1 MTFPAATGS
10 LEDSIIGIFWL
21 GAICVIAS
29 ALRIFYTHAFLSIT
43 STSSESW
50 ITYIISSNSLW
61 LIVEANVSIIAA
73 CLPTLGG
80 FLKGR
85 LTAKSTNA
93 DTKYTSGSVR
103 MLFQKGTGR
112 GSVLISG
119 EKRNTWVPLRNMNVE
134 TRVVNETGEEKVG
147 CPERARGIM
156 VETTFASE
164 SRAWT

>member
-1 MTFPAATGS
+1 MHS
-10 LEDSIIGIFWL
+10 
-21 GAICVIAS
+21 CVIAS

-43 STSSESW
+43 TTSSESW
-50 ITYIISSNSLW
+50 ITYVTSSNSLW

-85 LTAKSTNA
+85 LTAKSTDA
-93 DTKYTSGSVR
+93 GTKYNSDSVR
-103 MLFQKGTGR
+103 MLSQKGAGR

-119 EKRNTWVPLRNMNVE
+119 ERKNTWAPLRNVSVE
-134 TRVVNETGEEKVG
+134 TRVVNETGEEKAG
-147 CPERARGIM
+147 CPERARAIM

-164 SRAWT
+164 SSAWA